1 MIRLLFT
8 LLCVS
13 FACATGCQSR
23 VTTQQVATADTSQPP
38 DHPPK
43 QIYAGRGVVLE
54 LVPED
59 RGAFIHHEAIP
70 GFMDEMTMYLKVADK
85 ENFRDLK
92 VGHQYTFEMLVA
104 EEEDTQIQHL
114 VATGKVTP
122 QNRDAT
128 APSERWQEPLT
139 MELGDKVPDFIFT
152 SSTGATIT
160 PASLRGKVWAITF
173 VFTRCPLPD
182 YCPRMTL
189 RLKETME
196 ILGKKQVDNWKL
208 ISLSIDPEYDDPEIL
223 ESYRQMWEVSSK
235 DWDFCRADLE
245 QVKQIGDPLGL
256 TFETAKFPIEHNL
269 RTAVFDSEGRLLEVF
284 SGNQWNA
291 EELAE
296 SMIRGMQ
303 KVRPES
309 R

>member
-1 MIRLLFT
+1 MNRLLPT

-13 FACATGCQSR
+13 LACVAGCQSE
-23 VTTQQVATADTSQPP
+23 VTTQQAATADTTQPQN
-38 DHPPK
+38 DQPK
-43 QIYAGRGVVLE
+43 QTYVGRGVVLE

-104 EEEDTQIQHL
+104 EEEETQIQKL
-114 VATGKVTP
+114 VATGKVSP
-122 QNRDAT
+122 QKSPAA
-128 APSERWQEPLT
+128 APSERWLEPST
-139 MELGDKVPDFIFT
+139 MELGDKVPDFTLT

-160 PASLRGKVWAITF
+160 AESLRGKVWAITF
-173 VFTRCPLPD
+173 IFTRCPLPD

-189 RLKETME
+189 RFKETME
-196 ILGKKQVDNWKL
+196 ILAKKQVDNWKL
-208 ISLSIDPEYDDPEIL
+208 ISLSIDPQYDDQDVL
-223 ESYRQMWEVSSK
+223 KSYRQMWEVSS
-235 DWDFCRADLE
+235 DEWVFCRADLD

-256 TFETAKFPIEHNL
+256 TFETGKSPIEHNL
-269 RTAVFDSEGRLLEVF
+269 RQAVFDVEGRLLEVF
-284 SGNQWNA
+284 SGNKWNA

-296 SMIRGMQ
+296 SIIRGMQ
-303 KVRPES
+303 
-309 R
+309 